1 MLSFMFQG
9 GLTVPETE
17 RVKFDNTTTNIIL
30 MNKKAER
37 NDAGKYSVLL
47 TNEKGTDSATV
58 NVIVVG
64 MNFNIILLS
73 FTILNQL

>member
-1 MLSFMFQG
+1 MFQG